1 MIIIMIRMLMR
12 TTISKEDAN
21 SVSFKPT
28 DVNSEGFRERSVNPR
43 SWVLWVGVVY
53 KIHPRHRQVTNM
65 HRNLEAAA
73 SGEGKMGRTRR
84 DHHFRKKRVA
94 VDRTSQSQHTVDLSN
109 PLLSDGDSI
118 PNSFLLRLHSVIKE
132 SPKSNLKGCML
143 RRFKDRDGKAEETYL
158 S

>member
-1 MIIIMIRMLMR
+1 MIIIMIRMLMK

-84 DHHFRKKRVA
+84 DHHF
-94 VDRTSQSQHTVDLSN
+94 
-109 PLLSDGDSI
+109 
-118 PNSFLLRLHSVIKE
+118 
-132 SPKSNLKGCML
+132 
-143 RRFKDRDGKAEETYL
+143 
-158 S
+158 